1 MKIKKAIYIVIG
13 CIGVGLG
20 AVGAA
25 LPFLPAFP
33 FLLLAAVCFGKSSE
47 KLDKW
52 FKGTKLYKKNLETY
66 VKGQGMTWGAK
77 IRVMTMVSILMAI
90 GFTIMIVKDVPKPA
104 LIVLGC
110 VWVFH
115 ILYFVFGVKKYQ
127 PVIKTD
133 ETQKEDS
140 IVLDEVTQ
148 DIEDVSNNKECK
160 IDIVKAPQIVE

>member
-33 FLLLAAVCFGKSSE
+33 FLLLAAICFGKSSE
-47 KLDKW
+47 KLDRW

-66 VKGQGMTWGAK
+66 VKGQGMTWAAK
-77 IRVMTMVSILMAI
+77 IRVMSMVTFLMAI

-104 LIVLGC
+104 LAILPC
-110 VWVFH
+110 VWLFH
-115 ILYFVFGVKKYQ
+115 IIYFVFGVKKYQ
-127 PVIKTD
+127 APKPPV
-133 ETQKEDS
+133 S
-140 IVLDEVTQ
+140 
-148 DIEDVSNNKECK
+148 
-160 IDIVKAPQIVE
+160 